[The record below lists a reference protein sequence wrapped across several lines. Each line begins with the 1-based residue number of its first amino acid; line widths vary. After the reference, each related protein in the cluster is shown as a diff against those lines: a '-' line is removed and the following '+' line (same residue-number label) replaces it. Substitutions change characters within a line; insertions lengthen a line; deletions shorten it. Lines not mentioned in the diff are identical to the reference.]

1 MSPQA
6 INHVAVV
13 VEDLEVA
20 LAFWQTALGIPLQR
34 TEDNADEAVRI
45 AFLPLG
51 GSEIELL
58 QPTTPDSGI
67 AKYLDRRGPGLHHLC
82 LAVEDIEATLQ
93 RLQAHQIE
101 LINET
106 PRTRPDGTRYA
117 FIHPKSTGGVLVELY
132 ELPPGA

>member
-13 VEDLEVA
+13 VEDLEAA

-82 LAVEDIEATLQ
+82 LAVDDIQATLQ
-93 RLQAHQIE
+93 RLQDHQIE

>member
-82 LAVEDIEATLQ
+82 LAVDDIEATLQ
-93 RLQAHQIE
+93 RLRDHQME

-117 FIHPKSTGGVLVELY
+117 FIHPRSTGGVLVELY

>member
-82 LAVEDIEATLQ
+82 LAVDDIEATLQ
-93 RLQAHQIE
+93 RLQDHQME

-117 FIHPKSTGGVLVELY
+117 FIHPRSTGGVLVELY